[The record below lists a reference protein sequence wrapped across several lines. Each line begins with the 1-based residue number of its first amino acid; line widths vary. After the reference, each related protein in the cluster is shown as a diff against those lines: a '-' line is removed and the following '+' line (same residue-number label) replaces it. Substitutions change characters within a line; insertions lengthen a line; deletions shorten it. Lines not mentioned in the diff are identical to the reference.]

1 VSAPEPEIID
11 RPAARVLLIDP
22 DDRILLVRFFAPN
35 PDRHWWIA
43 PGGGVDPG
51 ETPEQA
57 ARRELAEETGLA
69 GVELSPCVWVREH
82 VFDWAGSRYRQ
93 MERYYM
99 ARTQPFELAPALLDH
114 ELDQLTEYR
123 WWSLAELEAAGD
135 EVFAPRRLPDLLR
148 SLLSQGPPAEPIN
161 AGV

>member
-1 VSAPEPEIID
+1 VSPAEPEIID

-22 DDRILLVRFFAPN
+22 EDRILLVRFFAPN

-51 ETPEQA
+51 ETPEAA

-69 GVELSPCVWVREH
+69 EAELSPCVWVREH

-93 MERYYM
+93 MERFYV
-99 ARTQPFELAPALLDH
+99 ARTQPFELAPTLLQH
-114 ELDQLTEYR
+114 EVDQLTEYR
-123 WWSLAELEAAGD
+123 WWSVADIAAAGD
-135 EVFAPRRLPDLLR
+135 EVFAPRRLADLLR
-148 SLLSQGPPAEPIN
+148 VLLSQGLPAEPIDT
-161 AGV
+161 GI